1 MRELRTKKLI
11 TLGVLITISIIQLF
25 SQPLYWNTFDY
36 PKYPWIDS
44 TVNLIQTH
52 NRQSIAPLMQKLKST
67 NKERVHI
74 LHIGDSHV
82 QADIFTHEART
93 LLGGSFGYAGRGMV
107 FPYTTA
113 RTHTA
118 ADYRCYHTGKWYY
131 ARNVERRPDLP
142 LGVTGVTS
150 KTYDTNAQF
159 KLKFKEDAIR
169 EDYNQVKIL
178 CKRIPGSFD
187 VRVIGGTDTVVLD
200 IYSSPKDTLTDLIT
214 ANFSRGYQEY
224 LFEII
229 SRDSNQKSFEIYGI
243 SIESDKN
250 TGLLYTSVGING
262 AGHYSIM
269 RENRL
274 PQHLETL
281 SPDAI
286 ILDIG
291 ANDFYRGGM
300 NKEKFKGNLIS
311 ILEMFKTYAP
321 NALVILSNSQDI
333 LRGGYSVRACSIF
346 SLMIS
351 EVAKSENVAF
361 YDWYRV
367 AGGNHSMKIWKS
379 LHLAN
384 RDGVHLTRNG
394 YELKGSLIYQAFGKT
409 YKRFF
414 NSEEDSF
421 IIPCFDSTQVDSILA
436 SGSQKTADKQWI
448 NHKVV
453 RGETAWGIAQ
463 RYNVS
468 VIQIK
473 EWNRLSSYALRP
485 GQILKVHTDFDSERI
500 GLSVKNPPSVSTKP
514 VKIPHKNST
523 GGYSRSYRYHT
534 IKRGET
540 LYSIARKYRM
550 SVRQLKRLNGL
561 RSDFIRA
568 GKRLKVK

>member
-1 MRELRTKKLI
+1 MRSKKYWI
-11 TLGVLITISIIQLF
+11 WCFMVAFTSQLV
-25 SQPLYWNTFDY
+25 SQPLYWSKFDY

-44 TVNLIQTH
+44 TVNFMQTH
-52 NRQSIAPLMQKLKST
+52 KVENIAPLMQKLKNT
-67 NKERVHI
+67 NKKRVHV

-118 ADYRCYHTGKWYY
+118 ADYRCYHTGRWYY
-131 ARNVERRPDLP
+131 ARNVERNPDLP
-142 LGVTGVTS
+142 LGVTGITS
-150 KTYDTNAQF
+150 KTYDSNAQF
-159 KLKFKEDAIR
+159 KLKFKEGAIR
-169 EDYNQVKIL
+169 DDYTQIKIL
-178 CKRIPGSFD
+178 CRRVPESFD
-187 VRVIGGTDTVVLD
+187 IRIIGGNDTAVLD
-200 IYSSPKDTLTDLIT
+200 VFSEQQDSLTDLIIGSLT
-214 ANFSRGYQEY
+214 KGYDEY
-224 LFEII
+224 LFELV
-229 SRDSNQKSFEIYGI
+229 SNDSSQKSFEIYGI
-243 SIESDKN
+243 SIESADDR
-250 TGLLYTSVGING
+250 GLLYTSVGING

-281 SPDAI
+281 QPDAI

-300 NKEKFKGNLIS
+300 NKDKFKGNLIS
-311 ILEMFKTYAP
+311 IIEMFKTYVPDA
-321 NALVILSNSQDI
+321 VIILSNSQDI

-351 EVAKSENVAF
+351 EVAENENVAF

-384 RDGVHLTRNG
+384 RDGVHLTRDG
-394 YELKGSLIYQAFGKT
+394 YELKGALIYQSFGKT
-409 YKRFF
+409 YRKYA
-414 NSEEDSF
+414 NSDTKKESF
-421 IIPCFDSTQVDSILA
+421 IVPCFDSSQVDSILA
-436 SGSQKTADKQWI
+436 SSSQKTANKEWVE
-448 NHKVV
+448 HTVT

-468 VIQIK
+468 VIQLK
-473 EWNRLSSYALRP
+473 DWNRLSSYALRP
-485 GQILKVHTDFDSERI
+485 GQKLKVHTDFDSQRI
-500 GLSVKNPPSVSTKP
+500 GLSIKNPPSVSTKP
-514 VKIPHKNST
+514 VRSHKNST
-523 GGYSRSYRYHT
+523 GSYRSTRYHT
-534 IKRGET
+534 IRRGET